1 MVVTDVD
8 KVGKRVKI
16 HYVGYSER
24 YDEWRACESED
35 NNLFQGMELL
45 SSPSSSSL
53 DDRLELIHGELYRE
67 IKRKLYSG
75 RKDDPSTRVE
85 VRIDQDVFNGGL
97 ALAGKAKTERGKVVY
112 SIDSNQT
119 LNHLLG
125 LKWDERI
132 FNENGDFAFVIEGT
146 VRFWLAR
153 RNPIQEFKVIGG
165 KYIKSEIEDNFY
177 LTFTFVRGDGNRHNY
192 ATRN

>member
-35 NNLFQGMELL
+35 NNLFQRMELL

-53 DDRLELIHGELYRE
+53 DDRMELIHGELYRE

-97 ALAGKAKTERGKVVY
+97 ALVGKAKTERGKVVH

-165 KYIKSEIEDNFY
+165 KYIKCEIEDNFY
-177 LTFTFVRGDGNRHNY
+177 LVFTFVRGDGNRHNY

>member
-67 IKRKLYSG
+67 IKKKLYSG

-85 VRIDQDVFNGGL
+85 VRIDQNVFNGGL

-125 LKWDERI
+125 LNWDERI

-177 LTFTFVRGDGNRHNY
+177 STFTFVRGDGNRHNY

>member
-35 NNLFQGMELL
+35 NNLFQRMELL

-53 DDRLELIHGELYRE
+53 DDRMELIHGELYRE

-97 ALAGKAKTERGKVVY
+97 ALVGKAKTERGKVVH

-177 LTFTFVRGDGNRHNY
+177 LVFTFVRGDGNRHNY